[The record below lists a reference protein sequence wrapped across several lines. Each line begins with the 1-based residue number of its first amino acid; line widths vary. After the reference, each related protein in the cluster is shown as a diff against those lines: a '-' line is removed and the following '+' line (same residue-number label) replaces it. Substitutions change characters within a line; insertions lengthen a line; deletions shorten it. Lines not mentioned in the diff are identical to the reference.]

1 MQTPCIDTFDFPD
14 SILAGSTRR
23 GDITDASD
31 PYAGFSLCHYTGDS
45 PARVEA
51 ARKSLARWAG
61 IETAGII
68 VPRQT
73 HGTRVA
79 VIGRLPADPSDLDDA
94 DAVVTT
100 LPDVLIGVNT
110 ADCVPVVLADTS
122 AGIIAA
128 AHAGWRG
135 AVAGITDC
143 TIDCMTRLGATA
155 ENIRAVMG
163 PCIGVE
169 CFEVGEEVAARFPE
183 QFINRSFGPKPHV
196 DLPAFVAWK
205 LAGKGIPPHNITLPA
220 ACTRCNPSH
229 YFSARAA
236 GIKSGRNFTFIM
248 MRE

>member
-1 MQTPCIDTFDFPD
+1 MPRLSIDIFDFPD
-14 SILAGSTRR
+14 SILAGSTSR
-23 GDITDASD
+23 GEILDASN

-45 PARVEA
+45 PIRVET
-51 ARKSLARWAG
+51 ARERLARWAG
-61 IETAGII
+61 LNPANII

-79 VIGRLPADPSDLDDA
+79 VIDRLPVDPSDIDDT

-100 LPDVLIGVNT
+100 HAGVLIGVNT

-135 AVAGITDC
+135 AVAGIIGDTVDR
-143 TIDCMTRLGATA
+143 MTSMGASA
-155 ENIRAVMG
+155 ANIRAVMG

-183 QFINRSFGPKPHV
+183 QFVNRALGEKPHI
-196 DLPAFVAWK
+196 DLPAFVARK
-205 LAGKGIPPHNITLPA
+205 LAEKGISSGSIALPA
-220 ACTRCNPSH
+220 GCTRCNPAR

-248 MRE
+248 MKK